1 MKRLR
6 QTGAVIGAFL
16 LSLAV
21 FSGITAYIELGRESR
36 EREQMKYIA
45 STVSAQAYEE
55 LSSQLS
61 KTKTLEAFVVQNN
74 GGTEGFEK
82 VARLLVT
89 ESTVRNVLLAP
100 NGIVTDVYPLAGNES
115 VIGHDLTGAG
125 AGDKEA
131 QAAIARGALIM
142 AGPFSLVQGG
152 MGIAGRLPVYLDG
165 SFWGVVSVTL
175 NYPAALE
182 GITSINSLAAQ
193 GFGCRLWRINPD
205 TGEEQTILESG
216 SPVSDREYEYA
227 FPIFN
232 TEWVVTVFPLLPWY
246 KSVSFLLS
254 AGVSL
259 LMSCFVAAGVAAY
272 TTIRRME
279 REAAEGRIRELQK
292 QLEYDRTNVLLTQIS
307 SHFFYHTLNAIQALI
322 ILEPEAAYKMT
333 EDFSRYLR
341 FKADSVG
348 AQDGLVPFRDE
359 LRTVRAYAE
368 INQIQLGDRL
378 TMEYDLFDADF
389 LIPVLTIQPVVE
401 NAIIHGIKPKVGGG
415 VVRVSL
421 RHKEGCYEV
430 CVEDNGV
437 GYQPG
442 DEKTNRSVGIQNIRT
457 RMNQYPGCT
466 FDISSEPGRGTR
478 VVLRYTDRL
487 GEE

>member
-1 MKRLR
+1 MKPFRS
-6 QTGAVIGAFL
+6 TGAVILAFF

-21 FSGITAYIELGRESR
+21 LSGVTAYIEGARQSR

-45 STVSAQAYEE
+45 SSVSAQAYEE

-89 ESTVRNVLLAP
+89 EDAVRNVLLAP

-131 QAAIARGALIM
+131 QAAIARGTLIM

-175 NYPAALE
+175 NYPAALN
-182 GITSINSLAAQ
+182 GITSIESLASQ

-205 TGEEQTILESG
+205 TGEQQTILASGAAAESG
-216 SPVSDREYEYA
+216 AYEYA

-232 TEWVVTVFPLLPWY
+232 SEWVVTVFPLQPWY
-246 KSVSFLLS
+246 KTASFLLS
-254 AGVSL
+254 VGVSV
-259 LMSCFVAAGVAAY
+259 LMSCSVAAGVAAY

-279 REAAEGRIRELQK
+279 REAAECRIRELQRH
-292 QLEYDRTNVLLTQIS
+292 LEYDRTNVLLTQIS

-322 ILEPEAAYKMT
+322 RLEPEAAYKMT

-415 VVRVSL
+415 TVRVSL
-421 RHKEGCYEV
+421 RRGEGCYEV
-430 CVEDNGV
+430 RVEDDGV
-437 GYQPG
+437 GYLPG
-442 DEKTNRSVGIQNIRT
+442 DEKTDRSVGIQNIRT
-457 RMNQYPGCT
+457 RMNQYPGCSFT
-466 FDISSEPGRGTR
+466 IESEPGRGTN
-478 VVLRYTDRL
+478 VLLVYADNL
-487 GEE
+487 GDA